1 PTATYSLSLHDALP
15 IFETTVGRVLFN
27 QVVPEELGF
36 INECLTKKSLRD
48 IIGEVVK
55 ITGMARAAQFLDDIK
70 DLGFQSAFNGGLSF
84 NLQDLNIPDAKAEL
98 IEQAT
103 TE

>member
-36 INECLTKKSLRD
+36 INELLTKKSLRD

-84 NLQDLNIPDAKAEL
+84 KDRKSTPLNSSHVKIS
-98 IEQAT
+98 
-103 TE
+103 